1 MENYMCR
8 YAYKL
13 WEACKTMTRIVHE
26 LHAPVLELLYL
37 CVCVCV
43 CVWCV
48 TVWAALVLL
57 CMWGGGWLEIL
68 CGLP

>member
-8 YAYKL
+8 YTYKL

-43 CVWCV
+43 CVVCDRV
-48 TVWAALVLL
+48 GCFGTLVYVG
-57 CMWGGGWLEIL
+57 WGVA
-68 CGLP
+68 

>member
-43 CVWCV
+43 CGV
-48 TVWAALVLL
+48 
-57 CMWGGGWLEIL
+57 
-68 CGLP
+68 

>member
-1 MENYMCR
+1 MENYMCG

-13 WEACKTMTRIVHE
+13 WEVCKTMTRIVHE
-26 LHAPVLELLYL
+26 LHAPVLEVRAAVL
-37 CVCVCV
+37 V

-57 CMWGGGWLEIL
+57 CMWKGEVA
-68 CGLP
+68 

>member
-8 YAYKL
+8 YTYKL

-37 CVCVCV
+37 CVCVCGV
-43 CVWCV
+43 
-48 TVWAALVLL
+48 
-57 CMWGGGWLEIL
+57 
-68 CGLP
+68 